1 MKILMLLIILL
12 FNFNNIEL
20 LFAKDNVITIYC
32 DKKIGQV
39 NNKVFGGNF
48 IAYDPKT
55 YENFKGEHY
64 GYSDYG
70 AGIWDPKAKRPVK
83 EVINLAKE
91 AGMSIVRFPGGCGTH
106 HYDWK
111 DAIGEQRKHFL
122 YGIDEF
128 LKTCE
133 EMSAEA
139 VITISYFR
147 GCEHDASDL
156 VEYLTSPDD
165 WTNPNGGIDWAKER
179 AMNGHVLPYSNVK
192 YFEIGNEVWHGDH
205 RNIKAVSPEEYGKK
219 YLKYYEAMKA
229 VNPEIKI
236 GVVLYEKNWDT
247 VVLNII
253 KDKLDFGV
261 AHIYPGYGLSQ
272 ERLWLMSAKEIFTIS
287 LGSSIIENEPYIQGL
302 LELLK
307 RTSGKDMPLA
317 ITEYNGGFVQDKP
330 VPYRHCLG
338 TALLNAE
345 MLRILMKPEN
355 KILMAN
361 YWQFCNSYWGM
372 IESKG
377 DYMQHDYR
385 EPIKYIKRPNYYIFE
400 LYNRH
405 FGSELLA
412 TDVDSGTYKVQNFSI
427 PYLSVNASIN
437 SDKSKVYLMVINKNL
452 DKGIS
457 ATVDLRGFDPTEKG
471 EAWILNGQNIDSIN
485 KDDANNVE
493 IRQVDFVI
501 KDNSFKYTFE
511 PHSLTA
517 VEIKSRSR

>member
-1 MKILMLLIILL
+1 M
-12 FNFNNIEL
+12 
-20 LFAKDNVITIYC
+20 
-32 DKKIGQV
+32 
-39 NNKVFGGNF
+39 
-48 IAYDPKT
+48 
-55 YENFKGEHY
+55 
-64 GYSDYG
+64 
-70 AGIWDPKAKRPVK
+70 
-83 EVINLAKE
+83 
-91 AGMSIVRFPGGCGTH
+91 
-106 HYDWK
+106 
-111 DAIGEQRKHFL
+111 
-122 YGIDEF
+122 
-128 LKTCE
+128 
-133 EMSAEA
+133 
-139 VITISYFR
+139 
-147 GCEHDASDL
+147 
-156 VEYLTSPDD
+156 
-165 WTNPNGGIDWAKER
+165 
-179 AMNGHVLPYSNVK
+179 
-192 YFEIGNEVWHGDH
+192 
-205 RNIKAVSPEEYGKK
+205 
-219 YLKYYEAMKA
+219 
-229 VNPEIKI
+229 
-236 GVVLYEKNWDT
+236 
-247 VVLNII
+247 
-253 KDKLDFGV
+253 GV